1 MKTTN
6 SLSIDDLAVDD
17 ILEIPKEANIPSGLP
32 LRKWL
37 YAWLLDPTIPGNYQ
51 KGVDKWIGILIVVN
65 LFALVF
71 EHVPAVFDLNK
82 HWFHYFDVF
91 SVGVFTLEYFLRLYL
106 APEDPE
112 FQKRA
117 KPRLAYVTSPFAIV
131 DFLAVA
137 PFYLQAFIPVDL
149 RVLRFLR
156 LLRILKL
163 FRVIVPAYHEFVGLN
178 QGRTFRQKI
187 HAIVFTSPYGGKMH
201 DFFQGFIGIWV
212 LISVLAVVMESV
224 QSVSYIL
231 NVEFVILDAVAVAI
245 FTMEYCMRIYS
256 CVEEPGFKGAV
267 SGRLKQAKTTSTMI
281 DFLAI
286 LPFFLEV
293 FLHHL
298 IDLRFLRVF
307 RLARLL
313 KLTRG
318 SDATAT
324 LGRVV
329 SREWPVIAAAGFIML
344 LLVVLTASL
353 GYLFEHEAQPDKFD
367 NIPNSIYWA
376 VITLASVGY
385 GDISPVTPMGRIM
398 TMVLALIGI
407 GIFAIPAALLS
418 SAFSDELVKERAALK
433 IKLHDILADGNI
445 HVEEMAYIRAESK
458 RLHLT
463 AAEIK
468 QLLRQVQEENANK
481 SDFAAMPIHTI
492 AAKPELALEHYK
504 SLLGQIRQLALLTDP
519 VAFERTAKDR
529 DSLTGTETAFW
540 GQIQKA
546 NNSAAE
552 PS

>member
-1 MKTTN
+1 
-6 SLSIDDLAVDD
+6 
-17 ILEIPKEANIPSGLP
+17 
-32 LRKWL
+32 
-37 YAWLLDPTIPGNYQ
+37 
-51 KGVDKWIGILIVVN
+51 
-65 LFALVF
+65 
-71 EHVPAVFDLNK
+71 VFDLNK

-112 FQKRA
+112 FQKRG
-117 KPRLAYVTSPFAIV
+117 KPRWAYVTSPFAIV

-187 HAIVFTSPYGGKMH
+187 HAIVFTSPHGGKMH
-201 DFFQGFIGIWV
+201 DLFQGFIGIWV
-212 LISVLAVVMESV
+212 LIAVFAVVMESV

-245 FTMEYCMRIYS
+245 FTMEYCLRIYS

-281 DFLAI
+281 DLLAI

-293 FLHHL
+293 LLHDVL
-298 IDLRFLRVF
+298 DLRFLRVF

-445 HVEEMAYIRAESK
+445 DVEEMAYIRAESK

-519 VAFERTAKDR
+519 VAFERTARAR
-529 DSLTGTETAFW
+529 DSLTGTEAAFW

-546 NNSAAE
+546 NNSAAD